1 MIIKKRSKKTGE
13 EKKIDT
19 EVLLTVTSDTVVE
32 SSSEDNVVDVE
43 VEESSAVSEPEIDLF
58 DIENIDFTQ
67 RQEHRRGSRRRG
79 YRRIDDRNLE
89 QN

>member
-1 MIIKKRSKKTGE
+1 MIIKKRRKKTGE

-58 DIENIDFTQ
+58 DIENIDFCCVVSFVY
-67 RQEHRRGSRRRG
+67 G
-79 YRRIDDRNLE
+79 RNVIGIYAY
-89 QN
+89 